1 MNKELKREVFLQI
14 NYLGE
19 SEYALAYSRAETK
32 DVATIVEA
40 IQQHRKTFEDGRVAS
55 IGSAAFASQE
65 QWKAL
70 AGESER
76 SARDLLMQSSSEL
89 AELDRLEKAAFEA
102 KRLADAKNREL
113 ESAWNE
119 FSRIP
124 ERADAIRLEL
134 DGIAKLLQELEPEK
148 IEADFKRHYKATL
161 NGSAADPFAQT
172 ALAGLLV
179 TRQLRKECLNEKAE
193 DLNKK
198 LAELKARSK
207 ALAKKLE

>member
-113 ESAWNE
+113 ESAGMS
-119 FSRIP
+119 SRVYP
-124 ERADAIRLEL
+124 NAL
-134 DGIAKLLQELEPEK
+134 
-148 IEADFKRHYKATL
+148 KR
-161 NGSAADPFAQT
+161 SD
-172 ALAGLLV
+172 
-179 TRQLRKECLNEKAE
+179 
-193 DLNKK
+193 
-198 LAELKARSK
+198 
-207 ALAKKLE
+207 